1 MAARNYKPCASCK
14 KHRKKCSESCIMAP
28 HFPSTDPN
36 KFAVVHTVFGTSHIL
51 KTLQGIEDSQRGDAV
66 NSMVMEARA
75 RVEDPVHGSTR
86 TVHQLQEQ
94 IAELEVRLA
103 AMQEEV
109 SSLRLQRDQMASFL
123 LTGFHPT
130 QEKIE
135 DFLLNDVDKLWGVSV

>member
-1 MAARNYKPCASCK
+1 MSTRSYNPCASCK
-14 KHRKKCSESCIMAP
+14 KHRKKCSDSCVLAP

-36 KFAVVHTVFGTSHIL
+36 KFALVHKVFGTSHVL
-51 KTLQGIEDSQRGDAV
+51 KTLQGIEDYQRGDAV

-75 RVEDPVHGSTR
+75 RVEDPVHGCTS

-103 AMQEEV
+103 AKQEEF
-109 SSLRLQRDQMASFL
+109 SSMSLKCDQMASFL

-130 QEKIE
+130 QEPNE
-135 DFLLNDVDKLWGVSV
+135 NFLLDDLDKLWGPL

>member
-14 KHRKKCSESCIMAP
+14 KHWKKCSESCIMVP

-36 KFAVVHTVFGTSHIL
+36 KFALVHRVFGTSHVL
-51 KTLQGIEDSQRGDAV
+51 KTLQGIEDCERGDAV
-66 NSMVMEARA
+66 NSMVREARA
-75 RVEDPVHGSTR
+75 RVEGPVHGCTK
-86 TVHQLQEQ
+86 TIHQLREQ

-130 QEKIE
+130 QEQNH
-135 DFLLNDVDKLWGVSV
+135 DFLLDDVYKLLGI